1 MEYSFFLNLLTN
13 LKEISL
19 PGSVA
24 HSLLAPPKRMDQ
36 VRSILKTSTKIKK
49 AAVLLLLYPNAKD
62 KVSFVLTRR
71 KVYNGVHSGQI
82 SFPGGK
88 PEKQDVDLSQTAI
101 RETYEEVG
109 VSIKTI
115 KIIRPMTEVFIP
127 PSNFVVK
134 PYIGYTLKTPN
145 FTPQISEIDSIFEV
159 SLKSILNSNNQKKSI
174 VKTSYGP
181 TISVPSFVFNGHI
194 IWGATA
200 MILIEI
206 ISLLNLINKK

>member
-36 VRSILKTSTKIKK
+36 ARSILKTTTKIKR

-62 KVSFVLTRR
+62 NVSFVLTRR

-88 PEKQDVDLSQTAI
+88 PEKSDDNLWSTAL
-101 RETYEEVG
+101 RETHEEIG
-109 VSIKTI
+109 VSLDQIKHL
-115 KIIRPMTEVFIP
+115 RSLTELYVP
-127 PSNFVVK
+127 PSNFLIIPYVGYSEKSCVFK
-134 PYIGYTLKTPN
+134 PDPTEVDAILEISLQDLICKTPKI
-145 FTPQISEIDSIFEV
+145 TKQATLSW
-159 SLKSILNSNNQKKSI
+159 
-174 VKTSYGP
+174 G
-181 TISVPSFVFNGHI
+181 TINVPSYVFEHHEV
-194 IWGATA
+194 WGATA
-200 MILIEI
+200 MILSEFKM
-206 ISLLNLINKK
+206 LLTAQLFK

>member
-36 VRSILKTSTKIKK
+36 VRSIQKTSTKIKK

-88 PEKQDVDLSQTAI
+88 PEKSDDNLWATAL
-101 RETYEEVG
+101 RETYEEIG
-109 VSIKTI
+109 VSLDLIKHL
-115 KIIRPMTEVFIP
+115 RSLTELYVP
-127 PSNFVVK
+127 PSNSLIIPYVGYSEKSCVFK
-134 PYIGYTLKTPN
+134 PDPSEVDDILEISLQDLISKTPKI
-145 FTPQISEIDSIFEV
+145 TKQP
-159 SLKSILNSNNQKKSI
+159 
-174 VKTSYGP
+174 TSSWG
-181 TISVPSFVFNGHI
+181 TINVPSYVFEHHEV
-194 IWGATA
+194 WGATA
-200 MILIEI
+200 MILSEFKM
-206 ISLLNLINKK
+206 LLTAQLFK